1 MAISLQTFFVKC
13 YREKLESLGFKK
25 VKGRQPYF
33 VRVVGGEIIQV
44 IACRTEHSGRPGEYK
59 AFDIL
64 AGMASV
70 YKPELDFSCAP
81 RENLNWVKPIRYFYS
96 RPFRLDFRDE
106 IWRSLCDFLYKVE
119 DEDSLRQELKRS
131 LKATE
136 EHVFPV
142 FNKVK
147 DLDAFIEHIM
157 LRRPTDLYVPE
168 YNADRDEFVPE
179 NDPANE
185 GLLYIQTNNRTDL
198 KDLFAKK
205 YADMVV
211 FLERMKL
218 EGNTGYRYRTCEG
231 EKAVI
236 ENWRI
241 KTIESRDRIYNDPFV
256 YKKALEELKKRK
268 AANLKVLRECGID
281 I

>member
-1 MAISLQTFFVKC
+1 MAKSLQTLFVKC

-33 VRVVGGEIIQV
+33 VRVLGGEIIQV
-44 IACRTEHSGRPGEYK
+44 IACRTAHSGRPGEYK

-81 RENLNWVKPIRYFYS
+81 RENLNWVEPIRYFYLI
-96 RPFRLDFRDE
+96 PFRLDFQDE
-106 IWRSLCDFLYKVE
+106 IWRSLCVFEYKVE
-119 DEDSLRQELKRS
+119 DEDSLRQELKRA

-136 EHVFPV
+136 EHVLPV

-157 LRRPTDLYVPE
+157 LRRPTDLSIPE
-168 YNADRDEFVPE
+168 YDEDRDEFVPE
-179 NDPANE
+179 NDPENE

-198 KDLFAKK
+198 KDLFAKR
-205 YADMVV
+205 YANRVV
-211 FLERMKL
+211 FLECRKA
-218 EGNTGYRYRTCEG
+218 EGRTGYRTCEE
-231 EKAVI
+231 EKMII
-236 ENWRI
+236 EKRRI
-241 KTIESRDRIYNDPFV
+241 ETIESRDRIYNDPFV
-256 YKKALEELKKRK
+256 YKRALEELKKRK
-268 AANLKVLRECGID
+268 TANLKVLRECGID